1 MRLLRGADFRNLW
14 LGQTVSLFGDQV
26 TLIALPLAAVLILD
40 ASAAEMGYLTAA
52 ALVPHLLFS
61 LPAGAWLERVE
72 RRRWLMIASD
82 LTRAG
87 LLASIPVSYAVDAL
101 TFAQLYAV
109 AFLTGTLA
117 VVFDISYM
125 TLYVA
130 VTKREDYVEANS
142 LLNGSRA
149 FSYVAGPSLGGILVQ
164 LLSAPA
170 ALLADAFSF
179 IGSALFLTRIRAKEP
194 PLEPALGGMWAQVK
208 EGMSF
213 MFRHSIL
220 RPSLISVAILNFF
233 NFVFAALF
241 ILYATRELGVRSG
254 TLGIVLGAGAFGGLL
269 GAAVAGRLG
278 RRIGIGPSYVLGMVL
293 FPAPL
298 LLVPLAGGSKALV
311 LAMLFTAEFLSAVGV
326 MILDINAGAIITA
339 FTPHRLRSRATGAL
353 RFVNYGVRPLGA
365 LAGGAL
371 GSAFGLRPTLWF
383 AAAAGL
389 LGVLWL
395 IPSPVPRLLELP
407 EEEPA

>member
-14 LGQTVSLFGDQV
+14 LGQTVSLFGDQI
-26 TLIALPLAAVLILD
+26 TLIALPLAAVLVLD
-40 ASAAEMGYLTAA
+40 ADAAEMGSLTAA
-52 ALVPHLLFS
+52 ELVPHLLFS

-82 LTRAG
+82 LARAG
-87 LLASIPVSYAVDAL
+87 LLASIPVAYALDAL

-130 VTKREDYVEANS
+130 VTKREDYVDANS

-179 IGSALFLTRIRAKEP
+179 IGSSLFLTRISAKEP
-194 PLEPALGGMWAQVK
+194 PLEPALGGKWAQVK

-213 MFRHSIL
+213 IFRHSIL

-254 TLGIVLGAGAFGGLL
+254 TLGIVLGAGAVGGLL

-278 RRIGIGPSYVLGMVL
+278 RRIGIGPSFVLGMVL

-371 GSAFGLRPTLWF
+371 GTAIGLRPTLF
-383 AAAAGL
+383 VAAAAGL
-389 LGVLWL
+389 GGVLWL
-395 IPSPVPRLLELP
+395 LPSPVPRLLELP

>member
-26 TLIALPLAAVLILD
+26 TLIALPLAAVLVLHAD
-40 ASAAEMGYLTAA
+40 AAEMGYLTAA
-52 ALVPHLLFS
+52 ELIPHLLFS

-72 RRRWLMIASD
+72 RRRKLMIAAD
-82 LTRAG
+82 IARAG
-87 LLASIPVSYAVDAL
+87 LLASIPVAYALDAL

-109 AFLTGTLA
+109 AFAAGTLA

-130 VTKREDYVEANS
+130 VTRREDYVEANS
-142 LLNGSRA
+142 LLNASRA
-149 FSYVAGPSLGGILVQ
+149 FSYVAGPSLGGVLVQ
-164 LLSAPA
+164 ILSAPA
-170 ALLADAFSF
+170 ALVVDAFSYL
-179 IGSALFLTRIRAKEP
+179 GSAIFLGRIGAAEP
-194 PLEPALGGMWAQVK
+194 PLEPAEGGMFAQVR
-208 EGMSF
+208 EGMQF
-213 MFRHSIL
+213 IFRHDIL
-220 RPSLISVAILNFF
+220 RPSLISVATLNFF

-241 ILYATRELGVRSG
+241 ILYATRELHVRAG
-254 TLGIVLGAGAFGGLL
+254 ALGLVLGAGAIGGLI
-269 GAAVAGRLG
+269 GAGMTGRLS
-278 RRIGIGPSYVLGMVL
+278 RRIGVGPAFVLGMVL

-298 LLVPLAGGSKALV
+298 LLVPLAGGPKAVV
-311 LAMLFTAEFLSAVGV
+311 LGMLFTAEFLSAIGV
-326 MILDINAGAIITA
+326 MILDITAGAIITG
-339 FTPHRLRSRATGAL
+339 FTPDRLRSRATGAL

-383 AAAAGL
+383 AAAAGV

-395 IPSPVPRLLELP
+395 VPSPVPRLLKLP
-407 EEEPA
+407 EEEPV

>member
-194 PLEPALGGMWAQVK
+194 PLEPALGGKWAQVK

-213 MFRHSIL
+213 IFRHSIL

-254 TLGIVLGAGAFGGLL
+254 TLGIVLGAGAVGGLL
-269 GAAVAGRLG
+269 GAVVAGRLG
-278 RRIGIGPSYVLGMVL
+278 RRIGIGPSFVLGMVL

-395 IPSPVPRLLELP
+395 IPSPIPRLLELP

>member
-14 LGQTVSLFGDQV
+14 LGQTVSLFGDQI
-26 TLIALPLAAVLILD
+26 TLIALPLAAVLVLD
-40 ASAAEMGYLTAA
+40 ADAAEMGYLTAA
-52 ALVPHLLFS
+52 ELVPHLLFS

-82 LTRAG
+82 LARAG
-87 LLASIPVSYAVDAL
+87 LLASIPVAYALDAL
-101 TFAQLYAV
+101 TFGQLYAV

-130 VTKREDYVEANS
+130 VTKREDYVDANS

-194 PLEPALGGMWAQVK
+194 PLEPALGGKWAQVK

-213 MFRHSIL
+213 IFRHSIL

-241 ILYATRELGVRSG
+241 ILYATRELGVQSG
-254 TLGIVLGAGAFGGLL
+254 TLGIVLGAGAVGGLL
-269 GAAVAGRLG
+269 GAVVAGRLG
-278 RRIGIGPSYVLGMVL
+278 RRIGIGPSFVLGMVL

-298 LLVPLAGGSKALV
+298 LLVPLAGGTKAVV
-311 LAMLFTAEFLSAVGV
+311 LAMLFTAEFLSGVGV

>member
-26 TLIALPLAAVLILD
+26 TMIALPLAAVLVLD
-40 ASAAEMGYLTAA
+40 AGAAQMGYLTAA
-52 ALVPHLLFS
+52 ELIPHLLFS

-82 LTRAG
+82 VARAG
-87 LLASIPVSYAVDAL
+87 LLASIPLAYALDML
-101 TFAQLYAV
+101 TFSQLYVV
-109 AFLTGTLA
+109 AFLAGTFA

-125 TLYVA
+125 TIYVA
-130 VTKREDYVEANS
+130 VTRREDYVEANA

-149 FSYVAGPSLGGILVQ
+149 FSFVAGPSLGGVLVQ

-170 ALLADAFSF
+170 TLLVDACSYL
-179 IGSALFLTRIRAKEP
+179 GSALFLGRIQAKEP
-194 PLEPALGGMWAQVK
+194 PLEPQAGGMWAQAK
-208 EGMSF
+208 EGMRF
-213 MFRHSIL
+213 ILGHSIL
-220 RPSLISVAILNFF
+220 RPSLISVATLNFF

-241 ILYATRELGVRSG
+241 ILYATRELHVRAG
-254 TLGIVLGAGAFGGLL
+254 ALGIVLGAGAVGGLI
-269 GAAVAGRLG
+269 GATVAGRLS
-278 RRIGIGPSYVLGMVL
+278 RRIGVGPAFVLGMVL

-298 LLVPLAGGSKALV
+298 LLVPLAGGPKTVV
-311 LAMLFTAEFLSAVGV
+311 LGMLFTAEFLSALGV
-326 MILDINAGAIITA
+326 MILDITAGAIIVA
-339 FTPHRLRSRATGAL
+339 LTPDRLRSRSAGAF

-371 GSAFGLRPTLWF
+371 GSVFGLRPTLWF
-383 AAAAGL
+383 AAAAGV

-395 IPSPVPRLLELP
+395 VPSPVPRLLELP
-407 EEEPA
+407 EEDPA

>member
-14 LGQTVSLFGDQV
+14 LGQTVSLFGDQI
-26 TLIALPLAAVLILD
+26 TLIALPLAAVLVLD
-40 ASAAEMGYLTAA
+40 ADAAEMGYLTAA
-52 ALVPHLLFS
+52 ELVPHLLFS
-61 LPAGAWLERVE
+61 LPAGAWLERVQ

-82 LTRAG
+82 LARAG
-87 LLASIPVSYAVDAL
+87 LLASIPVAYALDAL
-101 TFAQLYAV
+101 TFGQLYAV

-130 VTKREDYVEANS
+130 VTKREDYVDANS

-194 PLEPALGGMWAQVK
+194 PLEPALGGKWAQVK

-213 MFRHSIL
+213 IFRHSIL

-241 ILYATRELGVRSG
+241 ILYATRELHVRSG

-395 IPSPVPRLLELP
+395 IPSPIPRLLELP

>member
-26 TLIALPLAAVLILD
+26 TLIALPLAAVLVLH
-40 ASAAEMGYLTAA
+40 ASAPEMGYLTAA
-52 ALVPHLLFS
+52 ELIPHLLFS

-72 RRRWLMIASD
+72 RRRWLMIAAD
-82 LTRAG
+82 VGRAG
-87 LLASIPVSYAVDAL
+87 LLVSIPIAYGLDAL

-109 AFLTGTLA
+109 AFLAGTLA

-149 FSYVAGPSLGGILVQ
+149 FSNVAGPSLGGVLVQ
-164 LLSAPA
+164 ILSAPA
-170 ALLADAFSF
+170 ALLVDAFSYV
-179 IGSALFLTRIRAKEP
+179 GSAIFLGRIRATEP
-194 PLEPALGGMWAQVK
+194 PLEPAKGGMFTQVR
-208 EGMSF
+208 EGMRF
-213 MFRHSIL
+213 IFRHDIL
-220 RPSLISVAILNFF
+220 RPSLISVATLNFF

-241 ILYATRELGVRSG
+241 ILYATRELHVRAG
-254 TLGIVLGAGAFGGLL
+254 ALGLVLGAGAVGGML
-269 GAAVAGRLG
+269 GALLTGRLS
-278 RRIGIGPSYVLGMVL
+278 RRLGVGPAFVLGMVL

-298 LLVPLAGGSKALV
+298 LLVPLAGGPKTVV
-311 LAMLFTAEFLSAVGV
+311 LAMLFAAEFLSAFGV
-326 MILDINAGAIITA
+326 MILDITAGAIIVA
-339 FTPHRLRSRATGAL
+339 FTPDRLRSRATGAL

-365 LAGGAL
+365 LTGGAL
-371 GSAFGLRPTLWF
+371 GAAFGLRPTLWF
-383 AAAAGL
+383 AAAAGV

-395 IPSPVPRLLELP
+395 VPSPVPKLLKLP
-407 EEEPA
+407 EEDPA

>member
-130 VTKREDYVEANS
+130 VTKREDYVEANA

-179 IGSALFLTRIRAKEP
+179 IGSALFLTRIRAQEP

-254 TLGIVLGAGAFGGLL
+254 TLGIVLGAGAVGGLL
-269 GAAVAGRLG
+269 GAVVAGRLG
-278 RRIGIGPSYVLGMVL
+278 RRIGIGPSFVLGMVL

-298 LLVPLAGGSKALV
+298 LLVPLAGGTKAVV
-311 LAMLFTAEFLSAVGV
+311 LAMLFTAEFLSGVGV

>member
-14 LGQTVSLFGDQV
+14 LGQTVSLFGDQI
-26 TLIALPLAAVLILD
+26 TLIALPLAAVLVLD
-40 ASAAEMGYLTAA
+40 ADAAEMGYLTAA
-52 ALVPHLLFS
+52 ELVPHLLFS

-82 LTRAG
+82 LARAG
-87 LLASIPVSYAVDAL
+87 LLASIPVAYALDAL
-101 TFAQLYAV
+101 TFGQLYAV

-130 VTKREDYVEANS
+130 VTKREDYVDANS

-194 PLEPALGGMWAQVK
+194 PLEPALGGKWAQVK

-213 MFRHSIL
+213 IFRHSIL

-254 TLGIVLGAGAFGGLL
+254 TLGIVLGAGAVGGLL
-269 GAAVAGRLG
+269 GAAMAGRLG
-278 RRIGIGPSYVLGMVL
+278 RRIGIGPSFVLGMVL

-395 IPSPVPRLLELP
+395 IPSPIPRLLELP

>member
-40 ASAAEMGYLTAA
+40 ANAAEMGYLTAA
-52 ALVPHLLFS
+52 ELIPHLLFS

-82 LTRAG
+82 VGRAG
-87 LLASIPVSYAVDAL
+87 LLASIPIAYAFDAL

-109 AFLTGTLA
+109 AFLAGTFA
-117 VVFDISYM
+117 VVFDIAYM

-149 FSYVAGPSLGGILVQ
+149 FSYVAGPSFGGILVQ
-164 LLSAPA
+164 VLSAPA
-170 ALLADAFSF
+170 ALLADAVSF
-179 IGSALFLTRIRAKEP
+179 VGSALFLTRIRAEEP
-194 PLEPALGGMWAQVK
+194 PLEPAAGGMRAQVM
-208 EGMSF
+208 EGMRF
-213 MFRHSIL
+213 IMGHSIL
-220 RPSLISVAILNFF
+220 RPSLASVATLNFF

-241 ILYATRELGVRSG
+241 ILYATTELHVRAG
-254 TLGIVLGAGAFGGLL
+254 ALGLVLGAGAVGGLV
-269 GAAVAGRLG
+269 GAVTAGRLS
-278 RRIGIGPSYVLGMVL
+278 RRLGVGPVFVLGMVL

-298 LLVPLAGGSKALV
+298 LLVPLAGGPKSVV
-311 LAMLFTAEFLSAVGV
+311 LGMLFTAEFLSAFGV
-326 MILDINAGAIITA
+326 MILDISAGAIITA
-339 FTPHRLRSRATGAL
+339 FTPDRLRSRATGAL
-353 RFVNYGVRPLGA
+353 RFVNFGVRPIGA
-365 LAGGAL
+365 LVGGAL

-383 AAAAGL
+383 AAAAGV

-395 IPSPVPRLLELP
+395 VPSPVPKLLELP
-407 EEEPA
+407 EEDPA

>member
-14 LGQTVSLFGDQV
+14 LGQTVSLFGDQI
-26 TLIALPLAAVLILD
+26 TLIALPLAAVLVLD
-40 ASAAEMGYLTAA
+40 ADAAEMGYLTAA
-52 ALVPHLLFS
+52 ELVPHLLFS

-82 LTRAG
+82 LARAG
-87 LLASIPVSYAVDAL
+87 LLASIPVAYALDAL
-101 TFAQLYAV
+101 TFGQLYAV

-130 VTKREDYVEANS
+130 VTKREDYVDANS

-241 ILYATRELGVRSG
+241 ILYATRELDVRSG
-254 TLGIVLGAGAFGGLL
+254 TLGIVLGAGAVGGLL
-269 GAAVAGRLG
+269 GAVVAGRLG
-278 RRIGIGPSYVLGMVL
+278 RRIGIGPSFVLGMVL

-395 IPSPVPRLLELP
+395 IPSPIPRLLELP

>member
-14 LGQTVSLFGDQV
+14 VGQTVSLFGDQV
-26 TLIALPLAAVLILD
+26 TLIALPLAAVLVLH

-52 ALVPHLLFS
+52 ELIPHLLFS

-72 RRRWLMIASD
+72 RRRWLMIAAD
-82 LTRAG
+82 VARAG
-87 LLASIPVSYAVDAL
+87 LLVSIPIAYALDAL
-101 TFAQLYAV
+101 TFAQLYGV
-109 AFLTGTLA
+109 AFLAGTLA

-149 FSYVAGPSLGGILVQ
+149 FSNVAGPSLGGVLVQ
-164 LLSAPA
+164 ILSAPA
-170 ALLADAFSF
+170 ALLVDALSYV
-179 IGSALFLTRIRAKEP
+179 GSAIFLGRIRAAEP
-194 PLEPALGGMWAQVK
+194 PLEPAQGGMFPQVR
-208 EGMSF
+208 EGLRF
-213 MFRHSIL
+213 IFRHDIL
-220 RPSLISVAILNFF
+220 RPSLISVATLNFF

-241 ILYATRELGVRSG
+241 ILYATRELHVRAG
-254 TLGIVLGAGAFGGLL
+254 ALGLVLGAGAVGGML
-269 GAAVAGRLG
+269 GALLTGRLS
-278 RRIGIGPSYVLGMVL
+278 RRLGVGPAFVLGMVL

-298 LLVPLAGGSKALV
+298 LLVPLAGGPRSVV
-311 LAMLFTAEFLSAVGV
+311 LAMLFAAEFLSALGV
-326 MILDINAGAIITA
+326 MILDITAGAIIVA
-339 FTPHRLRSRATGAL
+339 FTPDRLRSRATGAL

-365 LAGGAL
+365 LTGGAL
-371 GSAFGLRPTLWF
+371 GAAFGLRPTLWF
-383 AAAAGL
+383 AAAAGV

-395 IPSPVPRLLELP
+395 VPSPVPKLLELP

>member
-14 LGQTVSLFGDQV
+14 LGQTVSLFGDQI
-26 TLIALPLAAVLILD
+26 TLIALPLAAVLVLD
-40 ASAAEMGYLTAA
+40 ADAAEMGYLTAA
-52 ALVPHLLFS
+52 ELVPHLLFS

-82 LTRAG
+82 LARAG
-87 LLASIPVSYAVDAL
+87 LLASIPVAYALDAL
-101 TFAQLYAV
+101 TFGQLYAV

-130 VTKREDYVEANS
+130 VTKREDYVDANS

-194 PLEPALGGMWAQVK
+194 PLEPALGGKWAQVK

-213 MFRHSIL
+213 IFRHSIL

-278 RRIGIGPSYVLGMVL
+278 RRIGIGPSFVLGMVL

-395 IPSPVPRLLELP
+395 IPSPIPRLLELP

>member
-26 TLIALPLAAVLILD
+26 TMIALPLAAVLVLD
-40 ASAAEMGYLTAA
+40 AGAAQMGYLTAA
-52 ALVPHLLFS
+52 ELIPHLLFS

-82 LTRAG
+82 VARAG
-87 LLASIPVSYAVDAL
+87 LLASIPIAYALDAL
-101 TFAQLYAV
+101 TFAQLYTV
-109 AFLTGTLA
+109 AFLAGTFA

-125 TLYVA
+125 TIYVA
-130 VTKREDYVEANS
+130 VTRREDYVEANA

-149 FSYVAGPSLGGILVQ
+149 FSYVAGPSLGGVLVQ
-164 LLSAPA
+164 ILSAPA
-170 ALLADAFSF
+170 TLLVDAFSYL
-179 IGSALFLTRIRAKEP
+179 GSALFLGRIKAAEP
-194 PLEPALGGMWAQVK
+194 PLEPATGGMWAQAR
-208 EGMSF
+208 EGMRF
-213 MFRHSIL
+213 ILGHSIL
-220 RPSLISVAILNFF
+220 RPSLISVATLNFF

-241 ILYATRELGVRSG
+241 ILYATRELDVRAG
-254 TLGIVLGAGAFGGLL
+254 ALGLVLGAGAVGGLL
-269 GAAVAGRLG
+269 GATISGRLS
-278 RRIGIGPSYVLGMVL
+278 RRIGVGPAFVLGMVL

-298 LLVPLAGGSKALV
+298 LLVPLAGGPKSVV
-311 LAMLFTAEFLSAVGV
+311 LAMLFAAEFLSAVGV
-326 MILDINAGAIITA
+326 MILDITAGAIIVA
-339 FTPHRLRSRATGAL
+339 FTPDRLRSRATGAL

-383 AAAAGL
+383 AAAAGV

-395 IPSPVPRLLELP
+395 VPSPVPRLLELP

>member
-14 LGQTVSLFGDQV
+14 LGQTVSLFGDQI
-26 TLIALPLAAVLILD
+26 TLIALPLAAVLVLD
-40 ASAAEMGYLTAA
+40 ADAAEMGYLTAA
-52 ALVPHLLFS
+52 ELVPHLLFS

-82 LTRAG
+82 LARAG
-87 LLASIPVSYAVDAL
+87 LLASIPVAYALDAL
-101 TFAQLYAV
+101 TFGQLYAV

-130 VTKREDYVEANS
+130 VTKREDYVDANS

-179 IGSALFLTRIRAKEP
+179 IGSALFLTGIRAKEP
-194 PLEPALGGMWAQVK
+194 PLEPALGGKWAQVK

-213 MFRHSIL
+213 IFRHSIL

-254 TLGIVLGAGAFGGLL
+254 TLGIVLGAGAVGGLL
-269 GAAVAGRLG
+269 GAVVAGRLG
-278 RRIGIGPSYVLGMVL
+278 RRIGIGPSFVLGMVL

-395 IPSPVPRLLELP
+395 IPSPIPRLLELP

>member
-14 LGQTVSLFGDQV
+14 LGQTVSLFGDQI
-26 TLIALPLAAVLILD
+26 TLIALPLAAVLVLD
-40 ASAAEMGYLTAA
+40 ADAAEMGYLTAA
-52 ALVPHLLFS
+52 ELVPHLLFS

-82 LTRAG
+82 LARAG
-87 LLASIPVSYAVDAL
+87 LLASIPVAYALDAL
-101 TFAQLYAV
+101 TFGQLYAV

-130 VTKREDYVEANS
+130 VTKREDYVDANS

-241 ILYATRELGVRSG
+241 ILYATRELHVRSG

-298 LLVPLAGGSKALV
+298 LLVPLAGGTKAVV
-311 LAMLFTAEFLSAVGV
+311 LAMLFTAEFLSGVGV

>member
-26 TLIALPLAAVLILD
+26 TMIALPLAAVLVLD
-40 ASAAEMGYLTAA
+40 AGAAQMGYLTAA
-52 ALVPHLLFS
+52 ELIPHLLFS

-82 LTRAG
+82 VARAG
-87 LLASIPVSYAVDAL
+87 LLASIPIAYALDAL
-101 TFAQLYAV
+101 TFAQLYTV
-109 AFLTGTLA
+109 AFLAGTFA

-125 TLYVA
+125 TIYVA
-130 VTKREDYVEANS
+130 VTRREDYVEANA

-149 FSYVAGPSLGGILVQ
+149 FSYVAGPSLGGVLVQ
-164 LLSAPA
+164 ILSAPA
-170 ALLADAFSF
+170 TLLVDAFSYL
-179 IGSALFLTRIRAKEP
+179 GSALFLGRIKAAEP
-194 PLEPALGGMWAQVK
+194 PLEPATGGMWAQAR
-208 EGMSF
+208 EGMRF
-213 MFRHSIL
+213 ILGHSIL
-220 RPSLISVAILNFF
+220 RPSLISVATLNFF

-241 ILYATRELGVRSG
+241 ILYATRELDVRAG
-254 TLGIVLGAGAFGGLL
+254 ALGLVLGAGAVGGLL
-269 GAAVAGRLG
+269 GATISGRLS
-278 RRIGIGPSYVLGMVL
+278 RRIGVGPAFVLGMVL

-298 LLVPLAGGSKALV
+298 LLVPLAGGPKSVV
-311 LAMLFTAEFLSAVGV
+311 LAMLFAAEFLSAVGV
-326 MILDINAGAIITA
+326 MILDITAGAIITA
-339 FTPHRLRSRATGAL
+339 FTPDRLRSRATGAL

-383 AAAAGL
+383 AAAAGV

-395 IPSPVPRLLELP
+395 VPSPVPRLLELP
-407 EEEPA
+407 EEDPA

>member
-130 VTKREDYVEANS
+130 VTKREDYVDANS

-194 PLEPALGGMWAQVK
+194 PLEPALGGKWAQVK

-213 MFRHSIL
+213 IFRHSIL

-298 LLVPLAGGSKALV
+298 LLVPLAGGTKAVV
-311 LAMLFTAEFLSAVGV
+311 LAMLFTAEFLSGVGV